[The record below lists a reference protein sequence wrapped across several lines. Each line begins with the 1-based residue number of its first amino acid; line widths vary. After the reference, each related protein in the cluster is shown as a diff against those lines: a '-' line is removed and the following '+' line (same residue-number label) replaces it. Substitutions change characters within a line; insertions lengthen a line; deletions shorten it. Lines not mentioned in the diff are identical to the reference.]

1 VTTAA
6 DELSSLTQT
15 VREQDRDRYLA
26 TLFAPAAARDALFAL
41 YAFYQ
46 EIARARRIASE
57 PMIALIRLQWW
68 RDALDG
74 LERGR
79 VLAHPVVEALDRAI
93 AGGRLTPAPLEQ
105 AISGREHEV
114 EDPPPADLDCLEAH
128 LADTHGAIVRAAFG
142 ALDSDQEGRG
152 RLADQ
157 IGMARGYLELA
168 GWLYG
173 GGRPDQL
180 WLPATFLAAH
190 GAPSEQPATDAPA
203 DPAASDRLRQ
213 ALARRGQE
221 HLRAARASVDRSAA
235 ALLPALLPAT
245 LAAPPLA
252 DHAAGRP
259 PRARPGAPFRLLW
272 SWLRGRI

>member
-41 YAFYQ
+41 YAFDQ

-114 EDPPPADLDCLEAH
+114 EDPPPADLEA
-128 LADTHGAIVRAAFG
+128 G
-142 ALDSDQEGRG
+142 
-152 RLADQ
+152 
-157 IGMARGYLELA
+157 
-168 GWLYG
+168 
-173 GGRPDQL
+173 P
-180 WLPATFLAAH
+180 
-190 GAPSEQPATDAPA
+190 
-203 DPAASDRLRQ
+203 
-213 ALARRGQE
+213 ALARRRDERPIRQLQVETRPVVRLEDLDADADDAPRDG
-221 HLRAARASVDRSAA
+221 ARRGPDDARRVVDRK
-235 ALLPALLPAT
+235 
-245 LAAPPLA
+245 
-252 DHAAGRP
+252 
-259 PRARPGAPFRLLW
+259 
-272 SWLRGRI
+272 